1 MFFTSFLHPIVL
13 LCPVITAAV
22 APSMFNKAPDL
33 RQTAYGGYV
42 EGITMRNIHANSL
55 WEMDRRTVS
64 RSTL

>member
-1 MFFTSFLHPIVL
+1 
-13 LCPVITAAV
+13 
-22 APSMFNKAPDL
+22 MFNKAPDL
-33 RQTAYGGYV
+33 RQTVYGGYV